1 MFYFS
6 LLYAKKETFI
16 KILPSALINFTVSIS
31 RTYSFRLNI
40 DYNAL
45 KDQMN
50 CAESSQLK
58 IKTHSVDQHNK

>member
-1 MFYFS
+1 MFYLS

-16 KILPSALINFTVSIS
+16 KILPSALISTVSIS